1 MAFQQGLSG
10 LNIASKALDAIS
22 NNVAN
27 STTVGFK
34 QSSAQFADLYASTL
48 GGGGNAQIGIGATV
62 TGVAQQFSQGSIT
75 VTSNPLDLAINGE
88 GFFRMSDNGSAIY
101 TRNGQ
106 FSVDKNGY
114 IVNPSGYRL
123 TGYGTDA
130 DDNIIVT
137 TPIDLR
143 IDTAL
148 SGGEPRSTEEA
159 DLAVNLDSRLV
170 PPVPL
175 PAFNPINTNSF
186 SYSTSLTAY
195 DSLGNSHI
203 MSLYFVKTAPNEWDL
218 HTSLDGGPTA
228 GPTPLEFNS
237 NGVLTVPASMTIGLS
252 FPVTTGAASPLAF
265 DLDLSGSTQFG
276 SAFSVNAVAQDGF
289 ASGRLSGISVSPEG
303 VMQGRY
309 TNGQSRNLGQVVIA
323 TFQNPDGMTQLG
335 SNGWAETSLS
345 GSPAVGTPG
354 TGNRGGLQPAA
365 VEDSNVDLT
374 AELVNMI
381 TQQRAYQANAQSIK
395 TQDQIMQTL
404 VNLR

>member
-34 QSSAQFADLYASTL
+34 QSAAQFSDLYASTL
-48 GGGGNAQIGIGATV
+48 GGGGKSQIGIGATV
-62 TGVAQQFSQGSIT
+62 NGVAQQFSQGNIT
-75 VTSNPLDLAINGE
+75 VTSNPLDLAINGD
-88 GFFRMSDNGSAIY
+88 GFFRMSDNGSVLY

-114 IVNPSGYRL
+114 IVNATGYRL
-123 TGYGTDA
+123 TGYGVDA
-130 DDNIIVT
+130 DDNIVVT
-137 TPIDLR
+137 APIDLR

-148 SGGEPRSTEEA
+148 SGGEPRSTVEA
-159 DLAVNLDSRLV
+159 DLAVNLDSRLSA
-170 PPVPL
+170 PV
-175 PAFNPINTNSF
+175 NPVFSPTDTTSF
-186 SYSTSLTAY
+186 SYSTSLTSY

-203 MSLYFVKTAPNEWDL
+203 MSLYFVKTATPNQWNM
-218 HTSLDGGPTA
+218 HTSLDGGAPTA
-228 GPTPLEFNS
+228 ATAVTFNS
-237 NGVLTVPASMTIGLS
+237 NGGLVGPTTLPQS
-252 FPVTTGAASPLAF
+252 FAITTGATSPLAF
-265 DLDLSGSTQFG
+265 DLDLTGSTQFG

-303 VMQGRY
+303 VLQGRY
-309 TNGQSRNLGQVVIA
+309 TNGQSRNLGQVVMA

-335 SNGWAETSLS
+335 SNAWAETSFS
-345 GSPAVGTPG
+345 GPPAVGTPG